1 VSPLAT
7 IARGFAVVT
16 REDGA
21 LVASVSAA
29 GPGDEIT
36 VHVSDGA
43 LDAVVEERRR
53 KEA

>member
-1 VSPLAT
+1 MAT

-21 LVASVSAA
+21 LVASITGAS
-29 GPGDEIT
+29 PGDEIT

-43 LDAVVEERRR
+43 LEAVVEERRR
-53 KEA
+53 KGR